1 MYITYTLILI
11 SFYMMFNHITISYDP
26 CYEPSRKGEKWTDF
40 EDNGLLYELQNN
52 LPISEIAFK
61 HKRTIGSINARRN
74 QIASKL
80 YDNNTNLNDII
91 NITKL
96 NKDQINLI
104 LKNKEHQLIKKEMKN
119 NTSDKS
125 KIENKEQHIQNMKDE
140 LFMMK
145 YGYWVK
151 KTDKL
156 EELDREYELKKFKQI
171 EKTHPK
177 FFKYESKSQYP
188 KIILQKFDDLPK
200 FENVNYNTQNFL
212 GELTIIDMNNKN
224 TIRYEHSRLEEYRKR
239 GPYGVI
245 QQIDEE
251 KNIVSDIKI
260 KSLESMIYL
269 FENM

>member
-1 MYITYTLILI
+1 MKGKQPFLITLISLLI
-11 SFYMMFNHITISYDP
+11 FIPFNIMDLYNIRFSDLKKQYVENND
-26 CYEPSRKGEKWTDF
+26 ELELFDDF
-40 EDNGLLYELQNN
+40 SNESN
-52 LPISEIAFK
+52 
-61 HKRTIGSINARRN
+61 
-74 QIASKL
+74 
-80 YDNNTNLNDII
+80 
-91 NITKL
+91 
-96 NKDQINLI
+96 NKD
-104 LKNKEHQLIKKEMKN
+104 K
-119 NTSDKS
+119 
-125 KIENKEQHIQNMKDE
+125 HIQNMKDK
-140 LFMMK
+140 LHIMK
-145 YGYWVK
+145 YGYWLK
-151 KTDKL
+151 IKDNL
-156 EELDREYELKKFKQI
+156 EDLDREYELKKFKQI

-200 FENVNYNTQNFL
+200 FENVNYNSQNFL